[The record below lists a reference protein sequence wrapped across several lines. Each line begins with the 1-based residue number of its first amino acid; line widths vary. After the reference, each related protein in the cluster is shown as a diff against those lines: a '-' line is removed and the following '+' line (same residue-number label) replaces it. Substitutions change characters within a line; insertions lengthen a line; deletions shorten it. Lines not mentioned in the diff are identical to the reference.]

1 MTDAIT
7 GDPLPYVAIRGVHI
21 QLGAVTDFDGY
32 YTIETNKEPDSLLA
46 AYMGYTTLKT
56 AVVLNADQRI
66 DFALTE
72 SASSLKEFVVRP
84 GGINPAVVIMK
95 RAQKRKKNHDPDKI
109 EYFEYKSY
117 NKVQLAIDNVTDKF
131 KKRKIFS
138 AMEPLFDTISSF

>member
-1 MTDAIT
+1 MRHSLSILFLLLVTTSAWSQTTITGRVTDAIT

-32 YTIETNKEPDSLLA
+32 YTIETDKEPDSLLA
-46 AYMGYTTLKT
+46 AYIGYTTVKT

-95 RAQKRKKNHDPDKI
+95 RAQKRKK
-109 EYFEYKSY
+109 KS
-117 NKVQLAIDNVTDKF
+117 
-131 KKRKIFS
+131 
-138 AMEPLFDTISSF
+138 